1 MRSKLVLILLIFTA
15 SLNAQTILPGSYSS
29 HMQQQQFAR
38 LNQINDSLP
47 QPKWFIS
54 KYAGI
59 SSSLSFFKGGN
70 ATIFSIP
77 VGIQLNRRLN
87 NNWYAFANLA
97 AAPASVNFNRSFM
110 FSNTGKF
117 GHNSNM
123 FARNRFDMPASA
135 SLGLMY
141 VNDQKTFS
149 ISGSIGVERSSYP
162 FIPFN
167 QVSPNVAA
175 TPFKY

>member
-1 MRSKLVLILLIFTA
+1 MRSKLLLTALIFT
-15 SLNAQTILPGSYSS
+15 SFVKAQTVLPGSYGN
-29 HMQQQQFAR
+29 HLQQQQFTR
-38 LNQINDSLP
+38 MNQMNDSLP

-54 KYAGI
+54 RYAGI
-59 SSSLSFFKGGN
+59 SSSFTFFKGGN
-70 ATIFSIP
+70 ATVFSVP
-77 VGIQLNRRLN
+77 AGIQLNRRLN

-97 AAPASVNFNRSFM
+97 AAPASVNFNHSFM

-117 GHNSNM
+117 GQNNNL
-123 FARNRFDMPASA
+123 FARNHFDMPASA

-141 VNDQKTFS
+141 MNDQKTFS

-162 FIPFN
+162 FMPFN
-167 QVSPNVAA
+167 QASPNVAA